1 MSHINAIHGKR
12 HIVVCITHHEAK
24 IFIVISFAFFRRF
37 VCVCMSL
44 CVVCS
49 RVWIFGCR
57 PLFGLFTHNENRFNS
72 FGLQVVVCVFLYLL
86 LSHDVTDF
94 CVQAFPTDEQIVVLV
109 PDYFYCFFACSF
121 NFFSFNFNCL
131 LDVLSGNKR
140 TACWSSSI
148 WYSCIFELHSNSIAY
163 RGIQFAGYRF
173 CAWTSFC
180 Y

>member
-1 MSHINAIHGKR
+1 M
-12 HIVVCITHHEAK
+12 
-24 IFIVISFAFFRRF
+24 
-37 VCVCMSL
+37 
-44 CVVCS
+44 CS

-121 NFFSFNFNCL
+121 NFFSPSTSIVYLMFCQGIKERLAEAQAYDTVVFLNC
-131 LDVLSGNKR
+131 
-140 TACWSSSI
+140 
-148 WYSCIFELHSNSIAY
+148 
-163 RGIQFAGYRF
+163 IQIP
-173 CAWTSFC
+173 
-180 Y
+180 

>member
-24 IFIVISFAFFRRF
+24 IFIVISFAFFWRF
-37 VCVCMSL
+37 VCVCMSP

-121 NFFSFNFNCL
+121 NFFSP
-131 LDVLSGNKR
+131 S
-140 TACWSSSI
+140 TSI
-148 WYSCIFELHSNSIAY
+148 VYLMFCQGIKERFAEAQAYDTVVFLICIQIP
-163 RGIQFAGYRF
+163 
-173 CAWTSFC
+173 
-180 Y
+180 